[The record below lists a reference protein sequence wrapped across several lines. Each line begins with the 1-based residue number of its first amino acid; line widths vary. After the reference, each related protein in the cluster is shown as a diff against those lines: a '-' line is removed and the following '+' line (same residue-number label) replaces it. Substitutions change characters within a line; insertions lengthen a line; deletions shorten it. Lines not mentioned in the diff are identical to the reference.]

1 MEASFVQTTM
11 ALGLSSKKASS
22 RNVAVERRN
31 LITVCR
37 WAPLAGGG
45 GVVGEASG
53 RVAETWTE
61 RAGGRMPGS
70 RGEKGGSTGLRG
82 AHPLSLSGPDRE
94 RVWRFRPYPS
104 RPSQAYAQ
112 PGAWGVRGV

>member
-37 WAPLAGGG
+37 WAPPAGVG
-45 GVVGEASG
+45 GVVKERRRGLLEA
-53 RVAETWTE
+53 RCTAD
-61 RAGGRMPGS
+61 A
-70 RGEKGGSTGLRG
+70 KK
-82 AHPLSLSGPDRE
+82 RE
-94 RVWRFRPYPS
+94 
-104 RPSQAYAQ
+104 AAQ
-112 PGAWGVRGV
+112 G